1 MAAALY
7 LVRHGQSYSNVEHRL
22 YAIPPGPGLTALGQ
36 SQAARA
42 TRLVLERATPEAV
55 LSSPLRRALETAE
68 PLVRATGVRMG
79 VVDDLRETG
88 FGQWE
93 GVAEPDMAGQPA
105 WQRWTA
111 DPDRYPPP
119 GGERLSEVAA
129 RVRSALDIAARRFA
143 GQTIAAFSHH
153 DSMLAFYLS
162 VTDSPYSGHA
172 PLAIPNTC
180 ILAFEHDGMRWTYL
194 GADRRAAIKDVPGDD
209 DDEGIA

>member
-1 MAAALY
+1 MGVELY
-7 LVRHGQSYSNVEHRL
+7 LIRHGQSHSNVEHRL
-22 YAIPPGPGLTALGQ
+22 HGIAPGPGLTMLGQ
-36 SQAARA
+36 RQAARA
-42 TRLVLERATPEAV
+42 ARLVLERAVPHVV
-55 LSSPLRRALETAE
+55 LSSPLLRAKETAE
-68 PLVRATGVRMG
+68 PLVRTCCLPLRI
-79 VVDDLRETG
+79 VDDLRETG
-88 FGQWE
+88 FGAWE
-93 GVAEPDMAGQPA
+93 GVAEPEMAGQAA